1 MTCPEHAMALS
12 LTRGP
17 HEDRDRAPRVATHRH
32 QPVHIW
38 RPRAHGAT
46 RTQLPGR
53 RQPVLVPWG
62 GDSADANAGGFPV
75 PSLTN
80 PASLEFVALDLVF
93 RR

>member
-1 MTCPEHAMALS
+1 MTSPEHAMALS

-17 HEDRDRAPRVATHRH
+17 HEDRDRAPRVATHTH

-46 RTQLPGR
+46 GSQLPGR
-53 RQPVLVPWG
+53 RHRALVPRG
-62 GDSADANAGGFPV
+62 GDSADANACRLPV

-80 PASLEFVALDLVF
+80 PASLKFVALDLVF